1 MGEGER
7 ERKGEREREK
17 HLLEKML
24 SECLLTLVWQEWLP
38 NNAGGSWLQ
47 SRTETLLCPSASL
60 QHFLVFTLYRI
71 YSNLEKSKVC
81 SLSRLLRRFLCVE
94 GSDYIIVLLQQDRHF
109 HGRIVCLAVIFE
121 DCIGVCHFRKVWIC
135 KSP

>member
-60 QHFLVFTLYRI
+60 QHFLVFALYRI
-71 YSNLEKSKVC
+71 YNNLEKSKVC
-81 SLSRLLRRFLCVE
+81 SLSRLLRRFLCVLKKVITSLYCCNRIGISMG
-94 GSDYIIVLLQQDRHF
+94 GSYV
-109 HGRIVCLAVIFE
+109 
-121 DCIGVCHFRKVWIC
+121 
-135 KSP
+135 